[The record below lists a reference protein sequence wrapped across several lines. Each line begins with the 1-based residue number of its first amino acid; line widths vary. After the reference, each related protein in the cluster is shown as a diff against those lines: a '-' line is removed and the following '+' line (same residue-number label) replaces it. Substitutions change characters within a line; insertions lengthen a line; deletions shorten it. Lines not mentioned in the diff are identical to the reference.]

1 MTVTLSFEVHRN
13 EKDGHFGSQFARLTI
28 ADAVRDILTALGQW
42 PRECSLINQKEYSD
56 AELTSPEIPTRRAQ
70 GYFRYEDSRVHGP
83 RMRELRIPQ
92 SCFLSSLFAI

>member
-42 PRECSLINQKEYSD
+42 PRERSLINQRDYSGGNWHR
-56 AELTSPEIPTRRAQ
+56 LKSPPGAPRAGSRTKIPESM
-70 GYFRYEDSRVHGP
+70 GLG
-83 RMRELRIPQ
+83 
-92 SCFLSSLFAI
+92 